1 MIFNYFIPTNKYDDN
16 YYYIRPPSLI
26 LDEIKNNINSNNL
39 IILYETLYTL
49 SKDKN
54 YVQQY
59 TYDICHMIN
68 KVIYFLIESDK
79 KEMNDIFDT
88 FCDKDFMNLFIK
100 LSHLDNYYINLELIK
115 CLSDLI
121 INLKNKTILYYI
133 YSKNMINQIIT
144 LDYMSYDEEFLSYYI
159 NFLKSLS
166 LRIDNFT
173 IHLFYDKQTNIFPLI
188 ENIIKLYNHKDNMIK
203 NVVRNII
210 LNILK
215 IKECNIED
223 YFIKLPAISY
233 FANIICYLKDLCIKL
248 NDEINGK
255 INRLNNIFD
264 EIIDS
269 ILYLND
275 IYSLNLTKIT
285 FILNNSLFSYLIF
298 PIIFKTILSKT
309 SIKQINITTALIL
322 ISLLFNYIKNENF
335 RNCFFSLIFMEEIN
349 KDLLFYLQIPCENIF
364 YSFEFNKDSQIKF
377 WKFIT
382 INYNNNFIKTII
394 PDNNLIYLNHG
405 NEYPQLK
412 EIIIKCKKYSEFC
425 ANKKITK
432 KDITFLDLK
441 DKVINIINSYLTEN
455 EYELMSNYHKNLMS
469 ALGIKIGL
477 YDLIDS
483 NNNINNSNSNNE
495 IYDMNIMC
503 LIQKNFDYN
512 FEGKKQK
519 WDSFVTNEIKENFL
533 SLLNS
538 KNDNIVLLIN
548 IIIYICLNVC
558 EIPEKLLK
566 KCNLDF
572 NIENRKINNENNLI
586 ENNKIN
592 NENNS
597 IENNNNEN
605 ENLNFENNHF
615 NYNNEFFNNKYKN
628 LDIIINND
636 KKFFIL
642 KILCNLLNTIPPFRK
657 ITYEILLENIKFLYN
672 FNNNNI
678 YNLNI
683 ENYIKLIL
691 TKIQNLINKN
701 KNIRENG
708 YKNFIKIWSFY
719 NELNNENLIKKIIN
733 IISHTFVLIPIL
745 NINNNNNNNNN
756 VNINN
761 IKNYPEYLKDFNC
774 HENINIENI
783 FNNYLL
789 MYMMIY
795 DLNIIKNNNN
805 NKIIIKN
812 NFPFEYNDELKIDKT
827 YDITKLI
834 NKSLY
839 NTPIKFKSKDLEYYQ
854 KANLII
860 YKYNLYLVLLQGN
873 LMTIV
878 YDYHLRDIE
887 LYKNTEEKC
896 TINIVI
902 NNNSVNI
909 NNDINNFTDLSLKFK
924 NQNICDE
931 TADYLIDKIKMS
943 INEEAILFRTYF
955 DEKFSEFNI
964 DINNN
969 IENTINNND
978 NNNSND
984 VNNNKEIS
992 NIDNINSD
1000 ENNNDNKYISEKDD
1014 NNNEENNE
1022 NSTNEN
1028 NNKNED
1034 NNNEN
1039 NNNKIE

>member
-1 MIFNYFIPTNKYDDN
+1 MLNFFMPNPNND

-26 LDEIKNNINSNNL
+26 LEEIKNNINSKNL
-39 IILYETLYTL
+39 ITLYETLHSL

-54 YVQQY
+54 LVIQY

-79 KEMNDIFDT
+79 KEINDIFDT

-100 LSHLDNYYINLELIK
+100 LSHLDIYYINLELIK

-144 LDYMSYDEEFLSYYI
+144 LDYMSFDEEFLSYYV

-275 IYSLNLTKIT
+275 IFSLNLTKIT

-298 PIIFKTILSKT
+298 PLIFKTILSKS
-309 SIKQINITTALIL
+309 SIKQINITTALLL
-322 ISLLFNYIKNENF
+322 ISLLFIYIKNENF
-335 RNCFFSLIFMEEIN
+335 RNCFFSLIFIEEIN
-349 KDLLFYLQIPCENIF
+349 KDLLFYLQIPCENLF
-364 YSFEFNKDSQIKF
+364 YSFDFNKDSQMKF

-425 ANKKITK
+425 ANKKVTK
-432 KDITFLDLK
+432 NDITFLDLK
-441 DKVINIINSYLTEN
+441 DKVINIINSYLSEN
-455 EYELMSNYHKNLMS
+455 EYELMSNYHKNLMN

-477 YDLIDS
+477 YDLFDGS
-483 NNNINNSNSNNE
+483 NNNNNNNND
-495 IYDMNIMC
+495 IYDMNIMG

-512 FEGKKQK
+512 FEGKKLK
-519 WDSFVTNEIKENFL
+519 WDSFVANEIKENFL

-548 IIIYICLNVC
+548 IIIYICLNLC
-558 EIPEKLLK
+558 EIPENLLK

-572 NIENRKINNENNLI
+572 DNKNKKINIENKSK

-592 NENNS
+592 EKINFD
-597 IENNNNEN
+597 NNN
-605 ENLNFENNHF
+605 F

-628 LDIIINND
+628 LDITINND

-642 KILCNLLNTIPPFRK
+642 KILCNLLHTIPPFRN
-657 ITYEILLENIKFLYN
+657 ITFEILLENIKILYT

-683 ENYIKLIL
+683 ENYIKFILI
-691 TKIQNLINKN
+691 KIQSLLNLKI
-701 KNIRENG
+701 IRENG
-708 YKNFIKIWSFY
+708 YKNFVKIWSFY
-719 NELNNENLIKKIIN
+719 NELKYEILNNKIIH
-733 IISHTFVLIPIL
+733 IISHTFIL
-745 NINNNNNNNNN
+745 LSNNINNNNNL
-756 VNINN
+756 
-761 IKNYPEYLKDFNC
+761 KNFPEYLKNVDYN
-774 HENINIENI
+774 NNENI
-783 FNNYLL
+783 FNIYLL
-789 MYMMIY
+789 MFMMIY
-795 DLNIIKNNNN
+795 DFNIIKNKDNN
-805 NKIIIKN
+805 NKKIIKN
-812 NFPFEYNDELKIDKT
+812 NFPFEFNDELKIDKT

-839 NTPIKFKSKDLEYYQ
+839 NTPIKFKTKDLDYYQ

-902 NNNSVNI
+902 NNNI
-909 NNDINNFTDLSLKFK
+909 NNNNEINNFTDLSLKFK

-943 INEEAILFRTYF
+943 INEEAILFKTYF

-964 DINNN
+964 DIIN
-969 IENTINNND
+969 INTESNI
-978 NNNSND
+978 NNNSN
-984 VNNNKEIS
+984 NNDYSNDNIS
-992 NIDNINSD
+992 NDNNYNSD
-1000 ENNNDNKYISEKDD
+1000 NNYKNEKDNNSD
-1014 NNNEENNE
+1014 ND
-1022 NSTNEN
+1022 NEN
-1028 NNKNED
+1028 NNKE

-1039 NNNKIE
+1039 NNNENNKIV